1 VNGNSTRRVVVEP
14 GGTGVVAHVGLHA
27 LGSFADRL
35 GLGDALSS
43 RIPWSGAGVPIH
55 DRGKVLVQAA
65 LILSGG
71 GESCLDI
78 EHLRIGGDLFGS
90 VPSDTTVA
98 RTFHEI
104 TSSTRSGIAEAMA
117 EIRAEV
123 WSRSSTTTGTDPVLL
138 DIDASLVEIHS
149 ENKEQTAPT
158 FKGGF
163 GFHPLFCFA
172 DATGE
177 TLSALLRPG
186 NAGSNTVADHITV
199 LDDAIAQLPAHIA
212 AGHHEG
218 DHSDLVQ
225 RDIIMRA
232 DSAGCTEDFLEACRA
247 RNVGFYVSAR
257 RNAQVTAA
265 IFDAIGIEE
274 VWLPAVA
281 QDGELKEGAAVAEL
295 TSLIDGAK
303 FPSRTRLIIRREPL
317 HPGAQ
322 RSLFPSLD
330 YRYWGFYTDQ
340 DGDPRALDATMRSP
354 VTMVKVRTSIAR
366 SFSPASIIHLATAR
380 CWSIESLISRPSAW
394 RLARSSR
401 RWRSAAAVMARNR
414 PVSIWSVARPRSAP
428 RRNRPATREIQP
440 VASISPT
447 PSTSSTTANSENPIE
462 APIRPPD
469 SPKDMASRATGSAYR
484 MSTASPVPLAMM

>member
-1 VNGNSTRRVVVEP
+1 MNGNSTRRVVVEP

-65 LILSGG
+65 LMLSGG

-340 DGDPRALDATMRSP
+340 DGDPRALDATMRAHAHVESHIQRLKDSGLCRFP
-354 VTMVKVRTSIAR
+354 FASFEANTTWLMTVALAADLVRWFQLLCFDGSWTD
-366 SFSPASIIHLATAR
+366 
-380 CWSIESLISRPSAW
+380 
-394 RLARSSR
+394 
-401 RWRSAAAVMARNR
+401 
-414 PVSIWSVARPRSAP
+414 ARPKALRWGIFHAP
-428 RRNRPATREIQP
+428 GRLVHRARQSVVRI
-440 VASISPT
+440 IDGWPT
-447 PSTSSTTANSENPIE
+447 AQVLL
-462 APIRPPD
+462 D
-469 SPKDMASRATGSAYR
+469 AYQR
-484 MSTASPVPLAMM
+484 IALIT